1 MSESDELR
9 KRAAQLFALALK
21 ARDTGFASVTELEK
35 LAAESLALAEEMERK
50 ARPSPVAEAPQQPA
64 QQQQQPQP
72 PESKKE

>member
-21 ARDTGFASVTELEK
+21 ARETGFASVTELEK
-35 LAAESLALAEEMERK
+35 MGAKSLALAEEMERK
-50 ARPSPVAEAPQQPA
+50 ARAPPTPEAPQQVT

-72 PESKKE
+72 KKE